1 MIHQLKIWTN
11 EISLTLQ
18 TQYALSLRGFRNI
31 VKASKIFHYLNLECG
46 IQGGL
51 GVRGWKGE
59 KETEYVDRLRERE
72 GVREVEEE
80 GGRHH

>member
-1 MIHQLKIWTN
+1 M
-11 EISLTLQ
+11 E
-18 TQYALSLRGFRNI
+18 F
-31 VKASKIFHYLNLECG
+31 
-46 IQGGL
+46 GG
-51 GVRGWKGE
+51 GGGAKGE